1 MKLSRTTQSLIAL
14 LAGIVIFILFSIP
27 ASKSAEMGLSRQEL
41 PGTSP
46 HLTVVAIIISGQII
60 SGDANK
66 VATFLNEIK
75 KTDNGHQIHRLLIHS
90 PGGLVG
96 EAMQI
101 GKLLRANGIE
111 VFIPRELSCI
121 SACVLVLAGGATR
134 TIVGQVGLH
143 HPLFLSKASSGDN
156 VPALMAETKQAMRD
170 YLHLMGVNEDLADAM
185 FAIPNGDI
193 HYLSQ
198 NELLQFKLKT
208 SQ

>member
-1 MKLSRTTQSLIAL
+1 MKPSRTIQGLSAL
-14 LAGIVIFILFSIP
+14 LASFFIFVLFTIP
-27 ASKSAEMGLSRQEL
+27 ASKSDEIGLSRQEL

-46 HLTVVAIIISGQII
+46 HLTVVAIIISGQIVN
-60 SGDANK
+60 GDAKK
-66 VATFLNEIK
+66 VAAFLTEIK
-75 KTDNGHQIHRLLIHS
+75 KTDNGHQIRRLLIHS

-101 GKLLRANGIE
+101 GKLLRANGVE

-134 TIVGQVGLH
+134 TIVGKVGLH
-143 HPLFLSKASSGDN
+143 HPLFLSQANSGDN
-156 VPALMAETKQAMRD
+156 VPALMAETKQALRD

-185 FAIPNGDI
+185 FAIPNGGV

-198 NELLQFKLKT
+198 NELLQFKLKI

>member
-1 MKLSRTTQSLIAL
+1 MKPSRTIQGLSAL
-14 LAGIVIFILFSIP
+14 LASFFIFVLFTIP
-27 ASKSAEMGLSRQEL
+27 ASKSAEIGLSRQEL

-46 HLTVVAIIISGQII
+46 HLTVVAIIISGQIVN
-60 SGDANK
+60 GDAKK
-66 VATFLNEIK
+66 VAAFLTEIK
-75 KTDNGHQIHRLLIHS
+75 KTDNGHQIRRLLIHS

-101 GKLLRANGIE
+101 GKLLRANGVE

-134 TIVGQVGLH
+134 TIVGKVGLH
-143 HPLFLSKASSGDN
+143 HPLFLSQANSGDN

-185 FAIPNGDI
+185 FAIPNGGV

-198 NELLQFKLKT
+198 NELLQFKLKI